1 MLYKEALGRKTK
13 LSKSTETKC
22 ITTVTRGIAI
32 VTGPEDNPCIGHRK
46 MTK

>member
-22 ITTVTRGIAI
+22 ITTVTRGLTI
-32 VTGPEDNPCIGHRK
+32 VTGQKTIHVLEIG
-46 MTK
+46 T